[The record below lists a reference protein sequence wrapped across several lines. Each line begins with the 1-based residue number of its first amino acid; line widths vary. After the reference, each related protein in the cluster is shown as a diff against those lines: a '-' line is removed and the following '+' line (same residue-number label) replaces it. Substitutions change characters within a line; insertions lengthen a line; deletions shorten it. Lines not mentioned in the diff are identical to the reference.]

1 MAVAQ
6 KKSVLKLFDGL
17 EQTQEY
23 KVDYSSESKIVTSYP
38 VPAEFAGSTYKFTG
52 TSGSVDDMLAYALQL
67 RSDVNYTDTRLLNEI
82 LRVSG
87 LITDEESAR
96 ISGDAAASTARSAI
110 QSSLNSEITR
120 ATAAEG
126 VNATAV
132 ATETAR
138 AQDAESVLQSN
149 ITAEA
154 SARQLAVANESTTRA
169 QEDAYEATQRLAG
182 DSELET
188 KINTEKARIDA
199 ILNLSSSDLDTFREI
214 VDAYQNADSNLQTL
228 ITTLTSQISQLR
240 SDFDAHF
247 SSSP

>member
-1 MAVAQ
+1 LLA
-6 KKSVLKLFDGL
+6 
-17 EQTQEY
+17 
-23 KVDYSSESKIVTSYP
+23 
-38 VPAEFAGSTYKFTG
+38 STYKFTG
-52 TSGSVDDMLAYALQL
+52 SAGTIDDMVAYALTL

-138 AQDAESVLQSN
+138 AEAAEGVLQNN
-149 ITAEA
+149 ITAEQ
-154 SARQLAVANESTTRA
+154 SARQLAISTKLQQGRTKMHMK
-169 QEDAYEATQRLAG
+169 RLRG
-182 DSELET
+182 LP
-188 KINTEKARIDA
+188 
-199 ILNLSSSDLDTFREI
+199 
-214 VDAYQNADSNLQTL
+214 Q
-228 ITTLTSQISQLR
+228 TLTSKLKLTQKRHVSML
-240 SDFDAHF
+240 S
-247 SSSP
+247 

>member
-1 MAVAQ
+1 MAVPQ
-6 KKSVLKLFDGL
+6 KKSVFKIYDGL
-17 EQTQEY
+17 EQLQEY
-23 KVDYSSESKIVTSYP
+23 KVDFSNESKVVTTYP
-38 VPAEFAGSTYKFTG
+38 AAAEFSGSTYKFTG
-52 TSGSVDDMLAYALQL
+52 SAGTIDDMVAYILTL

-110 QSSLNSEITR
+110 QSSLNAEVTR
-120 ATAAEG
+120 ATAAES

-138 AQDAESVLQSN
+138 AEAAEGVLQNN

-154 SARQLAVANESTTRA
+154 AARVLAISNESTTRA
-169 QEDAYEATQRLAG
+169 NESAYEATQRLAG

-199 ILNLSSSDLDTFREI
+199 ILNLSSSDLDTFKEI
-214 VDAYQNADSNLQTL
+214 ATAYQNADSNLQTL

-247 SSSP
+247 P